1 MLELVQLEGGELALR
16 NAGSEKEP
24 LVKIQFSDE
33 LKEILGEQTPIVAQ
47 HMIQAALFG
56 LLEKQVNEWQAEVV
70 DEQPKFLELKKS
82 VLLSTLFV
90 CVNDVLTDAQARFD
104 LKYDGSYSSP
114 FLLSHRILHQCVR
127 L

>member
-1 MLELVQLEGGELALR
+1 MSIQQLKELFGNQEAVLELVQLEGGELALR

-33 LKEILGEQTPIVAQ
+33 LKAILLGEQTPIVAQ

-70 DEQPKFLELKKS
+70 DEQPKFLS
-82 VLLSTLFV
+82 
-90 CVNDVLTDAQARFD
+90 
-104 LKYDGSYSSP
+104 
-114 FLLSHRILHQCVR
+114 
-127 L
+127 